1 MVTRLE
7 VGSVDRCSRVLGGG
21 VVGGGEG
28 GSVGISV
35 VSSLG
40 GIDSGRSEALAV
52 STDRLLEPPRDN
64 LCRFLED

>member
-7 VGSVDRCSRVLGGG
+7 VGSVGRCSGVLGGG

-35 VSSLG
+35 LSSRG
-40 GIDSGRSEALAV
+40 GMDSEISEALAA
-52 STDRLLEPPRDN
+52 SADRLLEPPRDV

>member
-1 MVTRLE
+1 VTRLE
-7 VGSVDRCSRVLGGG
+7 VGSDGRCSIVLGGG
-21 VVGGGEG
+21 VLGGGEG

-35 VSSLG
+35 VSSRG
-40 GIDSGRSEALAV
+40 GMGSVISEALAV

>member
-7 VGSVDRCSRVLGGG
+7 VGSAGRRSEVLGRG

-28 GSVGISV
+28 GSVAISV
-35 VSSLG
+35 VSSRG
-40 GIDSGRSEALAV
+40 DMGSGRSEVLV
-52 STDRLLEPPRDN
+52 PSTDRLLEPPRDV